1 MALWTSTHTPR
12 SLTSTSEGCNSECND
27 LGHVLG
33 AQGSGQHA
41 EHHAGACMKPRHQVG
56 NRKAPG
62 LAKMVLQRR
71 GVSHRKTRALGPK
84 VAMAQ
89 PAALVERLVWYA
101 SAGPPQHPLKHTQ
114 RPLPAGL
121 AIRRGGDGQLS
132 QMSQMRTGGIAMTN
146 LAVKELSGDN
156 RIEQTLSPLIADVV
170 VGAADGFG
178 LKLVGP
184 IVLKLFDHMADGPCH
199 R

>member
-1 MALWTSTHTPR
+1 
-12 SLTSTSEGCNSECND
+12 
-27 LGHVLG
+27 
-33 AQGSGQHA
+33 
-41 EHHAGACMKPRHQVG
+41 
-56 NRKAPG
+56 
-62 LAKMVLQRR
+62 
-71 GVSHRKTRALGPK
+71 
-84 VAMAQ
+84 
-89 PAALVERLVWYA
+89 
-101 SAGPPQHPLKHTQ
+101 
-114 RPLPAGL
+114 
-121 AIRRGGDGQLS
+121 
-132 QMSQMRTGGIAMTN
+132 MSQMRTGGIAMTN